1 MTDNHQTLLHTPL
14 ADLHRDCGAKM
25 TPFAGYEMPL
35 QFALGVKRE
44 HLHTREHA
52 GLFDVSHMGQ
62 LMLRGSDADHALEA
76 LIPADIVGLAQG
88 RQRYGL
94 LTNADGGIIDDLMI
108 ARHRDGLFL
117 VVNAARRA
125 VDIAH
130 LREHLPSGV
139 SLELLEDRAL
149 LALQGP
155 AAEAVL
161 IRLQPAAGNMRFMDS
176 QTLDIGGVECIVS
189 RSGYT
194 GEDGYELSIPGAQAE
209 SLARQLLDFPEV
221 EPIGLGARNSLRLEA
236 GLCLYGNDID
246 MTTTP
251 LEAGLKWAIS
261 PSRRP
266 GGARA
271 GGYTGDGIIGQQL
284 ETGNWARQR
293 VGLLGEGRAPVR
305 EEAPLFSETDAPAGV
320 VTSGVFGP
328 SVDGPVAMGY
338 VEKALATPGTT
349 VFAEVRGKRLPMTV
363 TRMPFFTPGYKRG

>member
-1 MTDNHQTLLHTPL
+1 MTNTDQSLLETPL
-14 ADLHRDCGAKM
+14 ADLHRECGGKM
-25 TPFAGYEMPL
+25 TPFAGYNMPV
-35 QFALGVKRE
+35 QFPSGVKRE
-44 HLHTREHA
+44 HLQTRESA

-62 LMLRGSDADHALEA
+62 VMLRGPDTDVALEA
-76 LIPADIVGLAQG
+76 LMPSDIVGLAEG

-94 LTNADGGIIDDLMI
+94 LTNADGGIIDDLMV

-117 VVNAARRA
+117 VVNAARRTE
-125 VDIAH
+125 DIEQ
-130 LREHLPSGV
+130 LRSHLPASV
-139 SLELLEDRAL
+139 TLELLADRAL

-161 IRLQPAAGNMRFMDS
+161 RQLQPAVSDMRFMDS
-176 QTLDIGGVECIVS
+176 QLLDIAGAACIVS

-194 GEDGYELSIPGAQAE
+194 GEDGFELSIPAARAV
-209 SLARQLLDFPEV
+209 SLARQLLDFAEV

-251 LEAGLKWAIS
+251 LEAGLKFAIS
-261 PSRRP
+261 PARRP
-266 GGARA
+266 GGDRA
-271 GGYTGDGIIGQQL
+271 GGYIGDAVIEQQL
-284 ETGNWARQR
+284 NAGTWPRQR

-305 EEAPLFSETDAPAGV
+305 ENAPLFNDTDAVIGS

-338 VEKALATPGTT
+338 VEKAFATPGTT
-349 VFAEVRGKRLPMTV
+349 LLAEVRGRRLPMTV
-363 TRMPFFTPGYKRG
+363 SRMPFFTPGYKRG

>member
-1 MTDNHQTLLHTPL
+1 MTNTDPSLLETPL
-14 ADLHRDCGAKM
+14 ADLHRECGGKM
-25 TPFAGYEMPL
+25 TPFAGYNMPV
-35 QFALGVKRE
+35 QFPPGVKRE
-44 HLHTREHA
+44 HLQTRESA

-62 LMLRGSDADHALEA
+62 VMLRGPDADLALEA
-76 LIPADIVGLAQG
+76 LMPSDILGLAEG

-94 LTNADGGIIDDLMI
+94 LTNADGGIIDDLMV

-117 VVNAARRA
+117 VVNAARKTE
-125 VDIAH
+125 DIEQ
-130 LREHLPSGV
+130 LRSHLPASIT
-139 SLELLEDRAL
+139 LELLEDRAL

-155 AAEAVL
+155 SAEAVL
-161 IRLQPAAGNMRFMDS
+161 SRLQPAVSDMRFMDS
-176 QTLDIGGVECIVS
+176 QLLDIAGAACIVS

-194 GEDGYELSIPGAQAE
+194 GEDGFELSIPAAQAV
-209 SLARQLLDFPEV
+209 SLARQLLDFAEV

-251 LEAGLKWAIS
+251 LEAGLKFAIS
-261 PSRRP
+261 PARRP

-271 GGYTGDGIIGQQL
+271 GGYIGDAVIEQQL
-284 ETGNWARQR
+284 NAGTWPRQR

-305 EEAPLFSETDAPAGV
+305 ENAPLFSDTDAAIGS

-338 VEKALATPGTT
+338 VEKAFATPGTT
-349 VFAEVRGKRLPMTV
+349 VLAEVRGRRLPMTV
-363 TRMPFFTPGYKRG
+363 SRMPFFTPGYKRG